1 MKSELRKFIR
11 GFRYAGQ
18 GIAAALQQERNLRF
32 HVCAAAYVLAFSRF
46 YRFTAVEYALLAVCI
61 AGVISLELVN
71 SAIERAVD
79 RPDAAHWAAAG
90 AAKDMAA
97 GAVLAG
103 SLGAAAVGVLLFWN
117 PAVVRQIVQL
127 HLAQP
132 RRMAVLLVS
141 LAAAYGFVFHWPG
154 KQ

>member
-46 YRFTAVEYALLAVCI
+46 YHFTAVEYALLAVCI

-79 RPDAAHWAAAG
+79 RPDAAHWAAA
-90 AAKDMAA
+90 
-97 GAVLAG
+97 
-103 SLGAAAVGVLLFWN
+103 AAVGLLLFGN
-117 PAVVRQIVQL
+117 PSVVRQIVQL

-132 RRMAVLLVS
+132 WRMAVLLAS
-141 LAAAYGFVFHWPG
+141 LAAAYGFVFRWPG